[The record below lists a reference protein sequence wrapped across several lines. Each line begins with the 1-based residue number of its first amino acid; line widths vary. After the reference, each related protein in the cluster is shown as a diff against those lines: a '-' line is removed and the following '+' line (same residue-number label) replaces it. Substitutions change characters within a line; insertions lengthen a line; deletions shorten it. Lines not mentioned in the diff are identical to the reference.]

1 LFERARYAPVALCG
15 QDRGYAGDVHGH
27 VHEKRPR
34 KATHVYEKK
43 TRKEK
48 YSFVCYLGYVVLQVV
63 LVAAMRCPSAA
74 AAQTLVPAMQ
84 ARLDLT
90 VAEVARRLL
99 LPKLGA
105 ILRPILERMVPP
117 AVLAGGVA
125 KTGDGASGG
134 GGGNSWAVQR
144 GGSGTGGE
152 EAWGWKVLVALRWSL
167 AHHVEIRRRE
177 TRLKTVEGLLASY
190 CHHQAERR
198 RQVNQKRLADSAVMR
213 HQAQARHLETQV
225 ATCKWIR
232 LQHTATHCNTLQH
245 IATHRNTPQHTA
257 THRNT
262 PQHTATHCHTPQHR

>member
-1 LFERARYAPVALCG
+1 VLVALSRVLAPVEAGVLRLTSIAGNAATCSNE
-15 QDRGYAGDVHGH
+15 QDMLRSLFVVKIEAMQVMVMAMYMKRDL
-27 VHEKRPR
+27 EKRPMYMKR
-34 KATHVYEKK
+34 DQEKK
-43 TRKEK
+43 STH
-48 YSFVCYLGYVVLQVV
+48 SCATWAMQVV

-125 KTGDGASGG
+125 KTGDGAGGG

-144 GGSGTGGE
+144 GGSGTGAE

-225 ATCKWIR
+225 AICKWIR
-232 LQHTATHCNTLQH
+232 LQHTATHY
-245 IATHRNTPQHTA
+245 NTP
-257 THRNT
+257 
-262 PQHTATHCHTPQHR
+262 